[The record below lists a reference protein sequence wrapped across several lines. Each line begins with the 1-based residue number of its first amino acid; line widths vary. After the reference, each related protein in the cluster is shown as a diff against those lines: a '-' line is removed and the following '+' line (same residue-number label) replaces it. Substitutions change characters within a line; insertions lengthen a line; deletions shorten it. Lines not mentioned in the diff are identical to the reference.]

1 MENSFK
7 VTNNG
12 LSNIVFSCSP
22 TDRKIPD
29 SIRYHLSDIYLDEL
43 EKVVS
48 AQLES
53 LPEDEDIEIPT
64 TELLDAFT
72 NLLAKTPNKIT
83 AKKVTDNIFNPI
95 LEKFASGKMSNMWS
109 LHASCYISLF

>member
-1 MENSFK
+1 
-7 VTNNG
+7 
-12 LSNIVFSCSP
+12 
-22 TDRKIPD
+22 
-29 SIRYHLSDIYLDEL
+29 LDEL

-95 LEKFASGKMSNMWS
+95 LEKFASGKMSNM
-109 LHASCYISLF
+109 